1 MAHKALVSAL
11 SGLVGYVMSE
21 KNYREFLLYFE
32 ELDKQGIG
40 YSIDDMI
47 KKANELNLPIP
58 EEIKRRRGL
67 TQ

>member
-1 MAHKALVSAL
+1 
-11 SGLVGYVMSE
+11 MSE

-32 ELDKQGIG
+32 ELDKRGIG

-58 EEIKRRRGL
+58 EDIARKRGL
-67 TQ
+67 TP